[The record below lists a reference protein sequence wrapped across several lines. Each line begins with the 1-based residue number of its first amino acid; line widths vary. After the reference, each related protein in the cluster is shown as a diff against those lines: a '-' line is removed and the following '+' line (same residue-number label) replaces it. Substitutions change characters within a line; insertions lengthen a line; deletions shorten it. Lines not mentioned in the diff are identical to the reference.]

1 MAYGAKGRSISFFLE
16 LVANRFTDRLMKWSE
31 LSNDACPVA
40 RTLSVVGD
48 RWTLLILRD
57 CMLGM
62 TRFEQFA
69 QSTGATRHIIASRL
83 KRLAEA
89 GVLERERYSAHA
101 KRYQYV
107 LTDKGRELMP
117 ALMVF
122 RDWGKAHVPVRRTTK

>member
-1 MAYGAKGRSISFFLE
+1 
-16 LVANRFTDRLMKWSE
+16 MKWSE
-31 LSNDACPVA
+31 LDNDACPVA
-40 RTLSVVGD
+40 RALSVVGD

-57 CMLGM
+57 CMMGL
-62 TRFEQFA
+62 TRFDQFA
-69 QSTGATRHIIASRL
+69 TSTGAARHIIASRL
-83 KRLAEA
+83 KRLTEA

-122 RDWGKAHVPVRRTTK
+122 RDWGKAHVPVRRGASRILL

>member
-1 MAYGAKGRSISFFLE
+1 
-16 LVANRFTDRLMKWSE
+16 MKWSE

-57 CMLGM
+57 CMMGL
-62 TRFEQFA
+62 TRFEQFV
-69 QSTGATRHIIASRL
+69 QSTGATRHIIANRL
-83 KRLAEA
+83 KRLTEA
-89 GVLERERYSAHA
+89 GVLTCERYSAHA
-101 KRYQYV
+101 KRYEYL

-122 RDWGKAHVPVRRTTK
+122 RDWGKAHLAVRRGSRSTE